1 MFCAKAGAKKVIAID
16 NSDVIAQAREI
27 IKLNNYDDVITCVK
41 GKAEALIGNNELP
54 LDDGE
59 TVDVIVSG
67 RANRECYLHFNLRQR
82 LLYLTPAT

>member
-41 GKAEALIGNNELP
+41 GKAEALIENNELP

-67 RANRECYLHFNLRQR
+67 
-82 LLYLTPAT
+82 LLPHVGSPTLVIPHT

>member
-27 IKLNNYDDVITCVK
+27 IKLNKYDDVITCVK
-41 GKAEALIGNNELP
+41 GKAEALIENNELP

-67 RANRECYLHFNLRQR
+67 LARRACCLCTNVQQR
-82 LLYLTPAT
+82 LSHLTPGT

>member
-41 GKAEALIGNNELP
+41 GKAEALIENNELP

-67 RANRECYLHFNLRQR
+67 
-82 LLYLTPAT
+82 LLSHVGSPTLVIPHT